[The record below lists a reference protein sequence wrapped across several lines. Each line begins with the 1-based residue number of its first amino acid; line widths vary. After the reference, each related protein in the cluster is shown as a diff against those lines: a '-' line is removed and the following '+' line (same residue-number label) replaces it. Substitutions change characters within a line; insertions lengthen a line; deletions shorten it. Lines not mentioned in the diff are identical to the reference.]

1 MDIASA
7 TTLGRRVA
15 MGLGLGWLGLKT
27 SSFVFR
33 SSTSKSKNE
42 QIASYQLLMD
52 LRSGTSLID
61 PARFKDVKYWDILSK
76 YPAAAVSLS
85 MSDGPRDI
93 CERLSA
99 YRYLCPNA
107 FKRLVL
113 GAATLTLLQMELSR
127 GWRAWSLS
135 IPRRVHAATFE
146 MLMATRKLRQS
157 IARDSA
163 DYLVD
168 FDEIAADVS
177 QLHNNSILNTLLES
191 RLRSE
196 DCTASALYNNRK
208 KKTHI

>member
-1 MDIASA
+1 
-7 TTLGRRVA
+7 
-15 MGLGLGWLGLKT
+15 
-27 SSFVFR
+27 
-33 SSTSKSKNE
+33 
-42 QIASYQLLMD
+42 
-52 LRSGTSLID
+52 
-61 PARFKDVKYWDILSK
+61 
-76 YPAAAVSLS
+76 
-85 MSDGPRDI
+85 
-93 CERLSA
+93 
-99 YRYLCPNA
+99 
-107 FKRLVL
+107 
-113 GAATLTLLQMELSR
+113 
-127 GWRAWSLS
+127 
-135 IPRRVHAATFE
+135 VHAATFE